1 MSDPAMVMNRPDQ
14 IPPATEL
21 FQNCGAAVI
30 INIPSSKVRV
40 PMVVIAIPMEK
51 RKNYLTTVNYTY
63 YFFEIINSLT
73 LKKKHALYNY
83 KV

>member
-1 MSDPAMVMNRPDQ
+1 MVMNRPDQ

-21 FQNCGAAVI
+21 FQNFGAAVI

-51 RKNYLTTVNYTY
+51 RKNYLTTVNYTC
-63 YFFEIINSLT
+63 L
-73 LKKKHALYNY
+73 LYTSPSPRDQRGSRMPSSA
-83 KV
+83 